1 MTKPSTAD
9 TSATQPAGMTHRQIM
24 VVMSGLMLGVL
35 LAALDQTIVA
45 TALPRIVGEFNG
57 LEHLSWVVTVYLL
70 TSTAST
76 PLYGK
81 ISDLYGRKPVFQ
93 FAIVVFLLGSVL
105 CGISQSMGQLIAFRA
120 VQGIGAGGLMVMAIT
135 IIGDVISP
143 RERGRYQ
150 GYFGGVFGIASVAGP
165 LLGGYFTEQLTWRW
179 IFYVNVPVALAALVV
194 TSIVLQMPHTR
205 REHKIDYAGSG
216 LLVAAVSS
224 LLLVT
229 VWGGRTYAWTS
240 ANILG
245 LTGVG
250 LALTAAFIVRERYA
264 TEPILPLALFRNP
277 VFTVSNAVTFIVGLS
292 MFGAIVYLPLYLQ
305 VVKGNSPTVS
315 GLLLLPLMAG
325 ILLASIG
332 SGRVISRIGRLK
344 MFPIIG
350 TALMTVSLLLLS
362 RLQTDTSQWV
372 ISADMVLLGLG
383 LGCVMQVL
391 VLAVQN
397 AVDRRDLGVATSATA
412 FFRTLGGAFGTAI
425 FGAVLTARLH
435 YWEPKLLPA
444 AARGKVAAGSESLFN
459 DPEAIKSL
467 PGAVHDAVLE
477 MFVRSIA
484 TVYLVAVPVVLAGF
498 VLTLFLRE
506 QRLRGPGEPAEPS
519 ASRSGA
525 VEPEVQASAGLS

>member
-412 FFRTLGGAFGTAI
+412 I

-444 AARGKVAAGSESLFN
+444 AARGKVAAGGESLFN